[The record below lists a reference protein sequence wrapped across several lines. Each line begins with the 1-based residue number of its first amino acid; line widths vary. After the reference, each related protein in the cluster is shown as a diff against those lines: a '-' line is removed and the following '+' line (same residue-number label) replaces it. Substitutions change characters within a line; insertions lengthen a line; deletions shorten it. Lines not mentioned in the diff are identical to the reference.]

1 MREHEA
7 VTKARNGGDIGVLIA
22 GLSILFGLGFVAFCI
37 GFFIA
42 LGADQQSDE
51 GLLGF
56 IFENFGYLII
66 GLALLG
72 VAMMM
77 TRVVR
82 HTMLGNALHIEYSGY
97 AWLRDW
103 ANGISAEIGMPK
115 VEIFVTQDPVMNA
128 FAMGFYGPYTIVL
141 NSGSI
146 RYLTPDELKAIVLHE
161 MAHVKYHHTK
171 INVYLQFINAY
182 PVVGAISKYVLDF
195 WGRRAELTADRLALT
210 YSKNPELVKNALIK
224 VHVGPD
230 VAKDFNQVARQWQA
244 HNTRSLFNSFSQT
257 LSSHP
262 FLAKRLR
269 HIDQSLHLIQVS
281 PPNQPLPEPH
291 AATQ

>member
-7 VTKARNGGDIGVLIA
+7 VTKARNNGDIGVLIA
-22 GLSILFGLGFVAFCI
+22 GLGILLGLGFVAFSV
-37 GFFIA
+37 GFVIA
-42 LGADQQSDE
+42 LGADQQTED

-56 IFENFGYLII
+56 IFENLGYIAL

-72 VAMMM
+72 GAMMM
-77 TRVVR
+77 TRIMR
-82 HTMLGNALHIEYSGY
+82 QTMLGNALHIEYSGY

-103 ANGISAEIGMPK
+103 ANGISADLSMPK

-128 FAMGFYGPYTIVL
+128 FALGFYGPYTIVL
-141 NSGSI
+141 NSGTI
-146 RYLTPDELKAIVLHE
+146 RYMTADELKMVVLHE

-182 PVVGAISKYVLDF
+182 PIIGAISQYVLDF

-210 YSKNPELVKNALIK
+210 YSKNPELVKSALIK
-224 VHVGPD
+224 VSVGPD
-230 VAKDFNQVARQWQA
+230 VAKDFNQTARDWQA
-244 HNTRSLFNSFSQT
+244 YNTKGFFNSFSQT

-262 FLAKRLR
+262 FLVKRLR
-269 HIDQSLHLIQVS
+269 NIDQSLHLIQGTS
-281 PPNQPLPEPH
+281 LQQPQTEPH
-291 AATQ
+291 AAN